1 MRFRFKAFG
10 LHLACSACALLLV
23 LGALYLGWYRWPGW
37 YLTGVVKVAAMM
49 AGVDVVLGP
58 LLTLVVANPVKSL
71 RELRRDIGTIVAVQ
85 LLALVYGTG
94 TLWGGRP
101 LYYAFSVN
109 ELQITQASDID
120 PAEAVLAKREN
131 PSFAPHWYS
140 LPRWVWAPLPDDP
153 DLRQKIITGAV
164 FGDGDDVIQMPRY
177 FRSWQQ
183 GELALRKHLETVDA
197 LRQFSKAEKQRL
209 KGRMEQIGV
218 PANQANSLTMSGR
231 AGFLVA
237 VFDPR
242 SLQLK
247 TFLRPD

>member
-37 YLTGVVKVAAMM
+37 YLTGVVKVATMM

-58 LLTLVVANPVKSL
+58 LLTLVVAHPEKAV
-71 RELRRDIGTIVAVQ
+71 RELRRDIGIIVAVQ
-85 LLALVYGTG
+85 LLALFYGTG

-109 ELQITQASDID
+109 ELQMTQASDID
-120 PAEAVLAKREN
+120 PAEIALAKREN
-131 PSFAPHWYS
+131 PGFAPRWYS

-153 DLRQKIITGAV
+153 ELSKKIVTAAV
-164 FGDGDDVIQMPRY
+164 MGGDDVIQMPRY
-177 FRSWQQ
+177 FRPWQQ
-183 GELALRKHLETVDA
+183 GELELRKQLRTVDA
-197 LRQFSKAEKQRL
+197 LRQFSPAQKQIVKR
-209 KGRMEQIGV
+209 RMEQVGLA
-218 PANQANSLTMSGR
+218 ANQATAMPMAGR

-237 VFDPR
+237 IFDPS

-247 TFLRPD
+247 TLLKVD